1 MINSLLLAKP
11 NPGKKL
17 NTTIGGTTYLRYP
30 IKTHL
35 ITANDNLT
43 AIINK
48 YAYRFLQK
56 NDLLVLSERLVAI
69 TQNRSFLIKDIKPS
83 WWAKKLSQFVSHHP
97 GGIGLKSPWTMELA
111 IKEAGLLRILIASA
125 AALITKPFG
134 IRGLFYKA
142 AGNNINA
149 IDGPCS
155 YTLPPGNQS
164 AKLGPKEP
172 MRVASNLAKKFKVDA
187 AIIDA
192 NDYGVC
198 VMGYS
203 SGVDKKLAAKIFA
216 DNPLGQTKE
225 QTPLAIV
232 RKKKIR

>member
-1 MINSLLLAKP
+1 MINNPLLAKP

-17 NTTIGGTTYLRYP
+17 AITIDGTTYLRYP

-35 ITANDNLT
+35 ITANDNLSD
-43 AIINK
+43 IINK
-48 YAYRFLQK
+48 YADKILQK
-56 NDLLVLSERLVAI
+56 NDLLVLSERIVAI
-69 TQNRSFLIKDIKPS
+69 TQNRSFLIKDIKPG
-83 WWAKKLSQFVSHHP
+83 WWAKKLSQFVSCHP

-111 IKEAGLLRILIASA
+111 IKEAGLPRILLASA
-125 AALITKPFG
+125 VALITKPFG
-134 IRGLFYKA
+134 IKGWFYKA

-149 IDGPCS
+149 IDGPCG

-172 MRVASNLAKKFKVDA
+172 MKTAQKLSLEFKVKVS
-187 AIIDA
+187 IIDA

-203 SGVDKKLAAKIFA
+203 SGVDKKLTAKIFS

-225 QTPLAIV
+225 QTPLAVV
-232 RKKKIR
+232 RKV